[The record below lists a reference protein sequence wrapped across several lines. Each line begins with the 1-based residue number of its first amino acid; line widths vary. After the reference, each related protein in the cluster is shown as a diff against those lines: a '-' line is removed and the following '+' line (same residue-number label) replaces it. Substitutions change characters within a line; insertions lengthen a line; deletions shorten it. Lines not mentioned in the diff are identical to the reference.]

1 MIMIKTLPRLCLR
14 LTLMIVLSASV
25 GTSVL
30 ADDAPIGKASHDAAA
45 PLLDQLKLAKSVPE
59 ALVLEGKIWE
69 AWMTS
74 GDEKIDGM
82 VQQSVA
88 LMRSQLFD
96 ESLAILDGVV
106 ARAPDYAEGW
116 NRRATLLFMMQDYN
130 RSLADIRRVLALEP
144 RHFGAISGLG
154 LISMAKGDKAA
165 ARDAYK
171 KVLEIDPNNPSAKQ
185 SVEQLDKELQ
195 GNPT

>member
-88 LMRSQLFD
+88 LMRLQLFD